1 MNDQYSLNVNNI
13 DSLLF
18 QFALQTRE
26 LSQKKN
32 DINQQIKVCRADT
45 AERRSYIETIHRDI
59 KKLEEEIR
67 LKQSTVIH
75 NKANARSMKAT
86 NSLLLQYEQTLKAE
100 LESRKASYNHDME
113 VYEERI
119 ASYRKT
125 FQLHK
130 EYYYQNTLA
139 QKLLTLQTEKEEIEC
154 RIKTCDEQI
163 TMKQK
168 ELDHLAGPAVDS
180 SSDEK
185 LPDSVS
191 GQQPIAE
198 PEKQLDPQTEEECNL
213 SIDISSL
220 HLNQTKILQNG
231 HRTFGEANAEE
242 IHKENTVKHTTACSP
257 SPVEESNELWSCHP
271 LDEQTQPDEK
281 HTEEQETGQEDQ
293 VLVFSAYEQQS
304 TVSVIE
310 EAEEDEVE
318 EKVVIDEEQ
327 APSEEDNEGVTA
339 FSHSSSQETNP
350 QSSPAEMTAVP
361 STPSFPFNFSHASSP
376 HQGTS
381 NTKSPAFL
389 FSLNSDPSTPGF
401 SGFGFDMCSPQDEES
416 SFTFTGSFFNE
427 KKTTESKSSAC
438 PEFLFGQPEQIEDFQ
453 FAFTPKSPQTNNK
466 DTTREDFPFS
476 FNF

>member
-1 MNDQYSLNVNNI
+1 MNDQHPLNVNTI

-32 DINQQIKVCRADT
+32 EINQQIKVFRADT
-45 AERRSYIETIHRDI
+45 AEKRSYIETIHRDI

-67 LKQSTVIH
+67 AKQNTVIH
-75 NKANARSMKAT
+75 NKANARSMKVT

-100 LESRKASYNHDME
+100 LESRKASYNHDTE

-130 EYYYQNTLA
+130 EYYYQNTYA
-139 QKLLTLQTEKEEIEC
+139 QKLLTLQAEKEEIEC
-154 RIKTCDEQI
+154 RIKTCDEQL

-168 ELDHLAGPAVDS
+168 ELYHLAGPAVDS
-180 SSDEK
+180 SSSEK

-191 GQQPIAE
+191 GQQPKAE
-198 PEKQLDPQTEEECNL
+198 SEKQLDPQTEEESNF

-220 HLNQTKILQNG
+220 HLNQSKILQNG
-231 HRTFGEANAEE
+231 RRTFIEANTEE
-242 IHKENTVKHTTACSP
+242 IHEENKVQHTTAFSP
-257 SPVEESNELWSCHP
+257 SPEVESNELWLCHP
-271 LDEQTQPDEK
+271 LNEQTQPDEM

-293 VLVFSAYEQQS
+293 VLP
-304 TVSVIE
+304 TVLAMDG
-310 EAEEDEVE
+310 AEEDEVE

-327 APSEEDNEGVTA
+327 APSEEDNEGVNA
-339 FSHSSSQETNP
+339 FPHSSSQETTP
-350 QSSPAEMTAVP
+350 QSSPAGMTAVP

-381 NTKSPAFL
+381 HTKSPAFL

-401 SGFGFDMCSPQDEES
+401 SGFGFDVCSPQDEES

-427 KKTTESKSSAC
+427 KKTTESKSSTC
-438 PEFLFGQPEQIEDFQ
+438 PEFLFGQAEQTEDFQ
-453 FAFTPKSPQTNNK
+453 FAFTPKSPQATNK
-466 DTTREDFPFS
+466 DTTRDDFPFS